1 MIVADIYTLYKKR
14 IKYVASGEILSP
26 KIMGS
31 AVHLAPEGRHV
42 CPKGEHKKN
51 ESTNRLMNQ

>member
-1 MIVADIYTLYKKR
+1 MPDITLTEFFTGIIALVFVIALFRGIPTK
-14 IKYVASGEILSP
+14 
-26 KIMGS
+26 